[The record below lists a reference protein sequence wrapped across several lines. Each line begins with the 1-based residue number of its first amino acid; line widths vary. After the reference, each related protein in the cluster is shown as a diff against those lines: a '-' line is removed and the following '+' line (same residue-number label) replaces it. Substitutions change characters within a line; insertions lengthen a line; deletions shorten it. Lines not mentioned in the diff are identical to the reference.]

1 MLLSHMANTCVTA
14 MGMGWKMMMRKQ
26 DVEDIYV
33 LFDDAEMRGRISCGC
48 RTCSEYRMLLT
59 EKCLSDFMV
68 TAFTAMYVVPLSLQ
82 SALSSTPAG
91 RGS

>member
-1 MLLSHMANTCVTA
+1 MGENDDEERCVEKIYALLC
-14 MGMGWKMMMRKQ
+14 
-26 DVEDIYV
+26 
-33 LFDDAEMRGRISCGC
+33 DAEMRGRISCGC

-59 EKCLSDFMV
+59 EKCLSGFMV

>member
-1 MLLSHMANTCVTA
+1 